1 MSVYSINTLSAQTVQ
16 VGIGTEIPPFTLY
29 ALFIGIVQHLQLP
42 LQDQTW

>member
-16 VGIGTEIPPFTLY
+16 VGIGTEIPTLY
-29 ALFIGIVQHLQLP
+29 YAFIGIVQHLQLP